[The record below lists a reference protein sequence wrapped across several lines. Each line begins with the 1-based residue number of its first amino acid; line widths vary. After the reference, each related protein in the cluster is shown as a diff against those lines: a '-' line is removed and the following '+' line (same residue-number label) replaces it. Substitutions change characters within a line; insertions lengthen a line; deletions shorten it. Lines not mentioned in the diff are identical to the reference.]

1 MMYVEVKTK
10 TKKIKMIMAGTRKQN
25 EIIEYFHHYP
35 ISSDKNQEL
44 Y

>member
-1 MMYVEVKTK
+1 
-10 TKKIKMIMAGTRKQN
+10 MIMAETRKQN

-35 ISSDKNQEL
+35 ISSYQNQEL